1 MVAKLGP
8 VEGVD
13 ETAAAFDKLRDDVR
27 DMPAT
32 HDKIARARLGSVA
45 RLTPVRTGALAGSW
59 DTEPTKGGSSIVSPL
74 AYAAVIEYGS
84 ASRGISAVRMV
95 QRALEADAQKVADEY
110 GAAILDAGKRR
121 GFPVG

>member
-1 MVAKLGP
+1 VVATVGP

-45 RLTPVRTGALAGSW
+45 RLTPVRTGELRGSW
-59 DTEPTKGGSSIVSPL
+59 DTEPTSSGSSIVSPL
-74 AYAAVIEYGS
+74 AYAPVIEYGS
-84 ASRGISAVRMV
+84 AARGISAVGMV
-95 QRALEADAQKVADEY
+95 QRTLEADATKIADEY
-110 GAAILDAGKRR
+110 AASILEAGRRR
-121 GFPVG
+121 GFPIE